1 MTKSIPLEERVRTK
15 LENINGGYNVED
27 YCIGRYFL
35 SALVHPQSKD
45 FSLDEKKFIGT
56 LIKQRAYSDFSTCA
70 STASLLTSH
79 LFKFGLPNIRD
90 SRAGYEQ
97 FSSEVDLMT
106 FYAQHYDDLNIS
118 FDSLSPK
125 AKEYITKHK
134 NPTNRVKKKNHR
146 DIEVYFL
153 TREALLK
160 NNPQLEED
168 DLGAFEGF
176 KIRPKI
182 DAGEKFL
189 RRASRIINP
198 TKKDLEDV
206 LHPSEL
212 LKDQDRASEYL
223 KNQYVKYVTA
233 ILNSGEDFHEFRQ
246 DDSTNYK
253 LIDPRYVDVPKF
265 LDKIGGLF
273 LIDTGGA
280 TIYVD
285 ESSLPQVHSSMQY
298 LNRMNIINL
307 INHRYE
313 DNSHLKDLDDPFS
326 YSKDG
331 AVVYGIQ
338 GMLGSTFCEIRF
350 NTPNR
355 GLEATIGCKEHKSF
369 KKMAQRDFSKRV
381 ENSSE
386 LGSKVQEIASMMN

>member
-1 MTKSIPLEERVRTK
+1 MTTSVSLEERVRTK
-15 LENINGGYNVED
+15 LEEINGGYNVED

-35 SALVHPQSKD
+35 SALVHPKSHE
-45 FSLDEKKFIGT
+45 FSSDEKKFIGT

-106 FYAQHYDDLNIS
+106 YYAQHYEDLNVS

-134 NPTNRVKKKNHR
+134 RPTNRIKKKNHR

-160 NNPQLEED
+160 NNPQLEEE
-168 DLGAFEGF
+168 DLGSFEGF

-189 RRASRIINP
+189 RRAAKIITP
-198 TKKDLEDV
+198 TKKDLEEV
-206 LHPSEL
+206 LYSNEL
-212 LKDQDRASEYL
+212 LKDEKKASKYL
-223 KNQYVKYVTA
+223 KDQYLKYVTA
-233 ILNSGEDFHEFRQ
+233 VLNSGEDFHEFRQ
-246 DDSTNYK
+246 DDSINYK
-253 LIDPRYVDVPKF
+253 LVDPRYVNVPRF

-313 DNSHLKDLDDPFS
+313 DNSHLKNPEDPFS
-326 YSKDG
+326 YTKDG

-338 GMLGSTFCEIRF
+338 GMLGSSFCELRF

-355 GLEATIGCKEHKSF
+355 GLEATIGCKEHKNF
-369 KKMAQRDFSKRV
+369 KKMAHRDFSKRV
-381 ENSSE
+381 ENSPE
-386 LGSKVQEIASMMN
+386 LFTKVQDITSMMN